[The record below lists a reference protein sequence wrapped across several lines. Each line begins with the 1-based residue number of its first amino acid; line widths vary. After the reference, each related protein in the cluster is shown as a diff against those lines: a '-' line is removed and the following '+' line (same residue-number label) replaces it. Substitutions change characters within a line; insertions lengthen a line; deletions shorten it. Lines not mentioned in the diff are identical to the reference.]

1 MEERRKSGAR
11 DDFLEKFYKL
21 EVAVDRL
28 TEHEKLDKPRYEQ
41 WHDETLGRLAELE
54 KLRGELSLTA
64 MHNVTAGEVRDAAR
78 KRVDEIVNGK
88 LGALDERQRAIERTL
103 WRASGAATVII
114 SLVVIIVNL
123 AVKHF

>member
-1 MEERRKSGAR
+1 MEDQRNSGAR
-11 DDFLEKFYKL
+11 DDFLQKFFEL
-21 EVAVDRL
+21 GAAVKRL
-28 TEHEKLDKPRYEQ
+28 TEHEALDRPRYEE
-41 WHDETLGRLAELE
+41 WHEEVTRRLVELE
-54 KLRGELSLTA
+54 KFRGELSITA
-64 MHNVTAGEVRDAAR
+64 MHDVTAGEVRDAAR

-123 AVKHF
+123 VVKHF